1 MADVWLL
8 VDLGE
13 GNGEWKN
20 NIKAAVLPNKKV
32 LGAPSVTGHINKV
45 IKDAEKLWNLHHS
58 EEGEVPMERIYGSLG
73 TSYKNHKNMGIVI
86 PLEEAREYI
95 KQSGGL

>member
-45 IKDAEKLWNLHHS
+45 IKDAEKC
-58 EEGEVPMERIYGSLG
+58 
-73 TSYKNHKNMGIVI
+73 
-86 PLEEAREYI
+86 
-95 KQSGGL
+95 